1 MYRQQVSVIHCPTTS
16 KLWIRWLQWTQ
27 TAPVWMLLGVR
38 QHSTALGAGERAQ
51 GKEVKNFNPSMTN
64 LVEFLP
70 EIEDGG
76 KFIRPDFSVKFA
88 ASCDRSSQDPELG
101 DNLSEESTSQWV
113 THAGREHAVWQM
125 ENAHTHAILGS
136 LSFCLNKTVQMRI
149 SILKLNIA
157 TVVGKAAFYAGSTHC
172 ATMNASQP
180 LFLFSS
186 NSTMLFISIDLNLTV
201 SKY

>member
-1 MYRQQVSVIHCPTTS
+1 
-16 KLWIRWLQWTQ
+16 
-27 TAPVWMLLGVR
+27 MLLGVR

-101 DNLSEESTSQWV
+101 DNLSEESTSQ
-113 THAGREHAVWQM
+113 
-125 ENAHTHAILGS
+125 
-136 LSFCLNKTVQMRI
+136 
-149 SILKLNIA
+149 
-157 TVVGKAAFYAGSTHC
+157 
-172 ATMNASQP
+172 
-180 LFLFSS
+180 
-186 NSTMLFISIDLNLTV
+186 
-201 SKY
+201 